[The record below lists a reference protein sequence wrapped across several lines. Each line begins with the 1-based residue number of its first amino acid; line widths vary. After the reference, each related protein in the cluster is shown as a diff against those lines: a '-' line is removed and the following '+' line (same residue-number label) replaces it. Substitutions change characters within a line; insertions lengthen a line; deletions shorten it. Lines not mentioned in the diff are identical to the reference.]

1 MESTTL
7 FLPLSN
13 QTGKLYMSFIQ
24 EVLTYGN
31 EIVQHALDAMN
42 GYEGNYQQA
51 LLLLLLMPKATNNKL
66 NKEMTDKFFDEFP
79 ALKSIPPAKKVVEFI
94 LEDNFKDEIYN
105 DTSDMSKWTKL
116 TQLKQNMLDYYTHN
130 VCESNQGGQFHEF
143 HTKFYQMSLQ
153 LKRLRLVIQPEFHVI
168 KNVQHV
174 SKIPYL
180 SVRGFWLDDND
191 KKVKVFT
198 KSLGREDSFLDGK
211 NDSEML
217 KDAAIQIQNLAYSK
231 YHELYS

>member
-1 MESTTL
+1 M
-7 FLPLSN
+7 FVHLSN

-42 GYEGNYQQA
+42 GCGSMNLEA
-51 LLLLLLMPKATNNKL
+51 LLLLILTKTNNKL
-66 NKEMTDKFFDEFP
+66 NKEMTEKFFEEYP
-79 ALKSIPPAKKVVEFI
+79 KLKSVAPAQSVIEFI
-94 LEDNFKDEIYN
+94 CEDNFKDSVYEN
-105 DTSDMSKWTKL
+105 NSNMTLWFSLAS
-116 TQLKQNMLDYYTHN
+116 LKQSMLEYYTHN
-130 VCESNQGGQFHEF
+130 VCESNQGGKFHEF

-168 KNVQHV
+168 KNVHPV

-191 KKVKVFT
+191 KKVKIFT
-198 KSLGREDSFLDGK
+198 KSLGREDSFIDGK
-211 NDSEML
+211 NDIEMM
-217 KDAAIQIQNLAYSK
+217 KEAANQIQLISYLK
-231 YHELYS
+231 CKEEYK

>member
-1 MESTTL
+1 
-7 FLPLSN
+7 
-13 QTGKLYMSFIQ
+13 MSFIQ

-42 GYEGNYQQA
+42 GCSVEVQEA
-51 LLLLLLMPKATNNKL
+51 LILLLLSNEESNKGMTKQFFEENPK
-66 NKEMTDKFFDEFP
+66 
-79 ALKSIPPAKKVVEFI
+79 LKGIPPIQSVIEFI

-105 DTSDMSKWTKL
+105 DTSDMSKWIKL

-168 KNVQHV
+168 KNVHPV

-191 KKVKVFT
+191 KKVKIFT
-198 KSLGREDSFLDGK
+198 KSLGREDSYVDGK

-217 KDAAIQIQNLAYSK
+217 RDAAKQIQELSFTK
-231 YHELYS
+231 YQEVYV

>member
-1 MESTTL
+1 
-7 FLPLSN
+7 
-13 QTGKLYMSFIQ
+13 MSFIQ

-31 EIVQHALDAMN
+31 EIVQHALDTMN
-42 GYEGNYQQA
+42 GCEGNYQQA
-51 LLLLLLMPKATNNKL
+51 LLLLLLIPKVPSNKL
-66 NKEMTDKFFDEFP
+66 NKEMTDKFFEEYPD
-79 ALKSIPPAKKVVEFI
+79 LKSIPPAQSVIEFI

-105 DTSDMSKWTKL
+105 DSSDMSKWIKL

-130 VCESNQGGQFHEF
+130 VCESNQGGRFHEF

-168 KNVQHV
+168 KNVHPV

-191 KKVKVFT
+191 KKVKIFT
-198 KSLGREDSFLDGK
+198 KSLGREDSYVDGK

-217 KDAAIQIQNLAYSK
+217 RDAAKQIQELSFTK
-231 YHELYS
+231 YQEVYV

>member
-1 MESTTL
+1 ML
-7 FLPLSN
+7 LPLSN

-42 GYEGNYQQA
+42 GCSVEVQEA
-51 LLLLLLMPKATNNKL
+51 LILLLLSNEEL
-66 NKEMTDKFFDEFP
+66 NKGMTKQFFEENP
-79 ALKSIPPAKKVVEFI
+79 KLKGIPQVQSVVEFI
-94 LEDNFKDEIYN
+94 CEDNFKENVPYDNTNIHI
-105 DTSDMSKWTKL
+105 WTKL
-116 TQLKQNMLDYYTHN
+116 REVKQGMIDYYIHN
-130 VCESNQGGQFHEF
+130 VCESNEGGQFHEF
-143 HTKFYQMSLQ
+143 HTKFLQMSLE

-168 KNVQHV
+168 KNVHPV

-191 KKVKVFT
+191 KKVKLFT
-198 KSLGREDSFLDGK
+198 KSMGREDSYVDGK

-217 KDAAIQIQNLAYSK
+217 REAAKQIQEMSFAK
-231 YHELYS
+231 YQELYS